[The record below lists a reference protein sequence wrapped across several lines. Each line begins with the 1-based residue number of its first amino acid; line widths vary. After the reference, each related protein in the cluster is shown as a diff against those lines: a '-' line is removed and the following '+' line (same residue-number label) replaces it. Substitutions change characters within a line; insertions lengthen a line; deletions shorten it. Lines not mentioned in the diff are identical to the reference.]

1 MHGKGRLAQITL
13 TVPKSAAENFTDK
26 ESIYVKIF
34 D

>member
-26 ESIYVKIF
+26 ESMYA
-34 D
+34 